1 MNSLLKK
8 KAVIM
13 ARLVNWVHSVGGYR
27 AKQEQIQQEGR
38 ENPQST
44 VQDWVDQSYT
54 TTIKWENKM

>member
-13 ARLVNWVHSVGGYR
+13 ARLVNWVDSVGGYR
-27 AKQEQIQQEGR
+27 AKQEQTRQEGR

-44 VQDWVDQSYT
+44 VQDWVGQSYT